1 MYVFESHALSSNG
14 NGFQMVHF
22 HLFVANRINGVCCL
36 RFIWCLS
43 FLWQIW
49 WRQVRHIIIA
59 NAPIV
64 TQIPKTMGNST
75 YQLSASLIGW
85 LVDVF
90 ALSLAFI
97 FESESVLGS
106 EFHVCVVV
114 IKAFVLFITS
124 SVNENSIEIHCFFL
138 VWLSF
143 VW

>member
-1 MYVFESHALSSNG
+1 MCVCVESHALSSHG
-14 NGFQMVHF
+14 NGFQTVHF
-22 HLFVANRINGVCCL
+22 HLFVANPINGVFCL

-43 FLWQIW
+43 FLWQW

-64 TQIPKTMGNST
+64 TQITKTMGNST

-97 FESESVLGS
+97 FESESVLDS

-114 IKAFVLFITS
+114 IKAVVLFITS
-124 SVNENSIEIHCFFL
+124 SVNENSIEIHCYF
-138 VWLSF
+138 
-143 VW
+143 